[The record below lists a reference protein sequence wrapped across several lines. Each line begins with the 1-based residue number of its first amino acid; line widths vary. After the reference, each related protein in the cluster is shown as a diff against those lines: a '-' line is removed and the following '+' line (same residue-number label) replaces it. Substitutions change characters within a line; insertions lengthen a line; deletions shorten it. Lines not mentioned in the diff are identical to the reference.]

1 MSNFIPH
8 SEKQLFVD
16 PKWETLI
23 NELTLESIQRTDRPD
38 NPDQIIY
45 NNQFIAA
52 KKYILSLF
60 SWYDG
65 ENQHTSRNRH
75 GLLSSLPQGGK
86 TGFIAAVINIILTIP
101 GLKSYL
107 KIDNFSVITG
117 MNDIE
122 LQRQTIER
130 LTLQVF
136 GANDNNVD
144 GGIRD
149 ENVGENILIYVYR
162 NSDLKK
168 KKLKYN
174 RMLCFIDEAHWGSAE
189 TSILTKSFKSNGN
202 NIDWKNR
209 QELSN
214 YSVYLCSISAT
225 NGSEIASD
233 LEDTKRHVILE
244 VPESYYGIP
253 QYYYNNQVYS
263 ADLNDFRKR
272 KNEEDGG
279 EFPIIDM
286 LKDAYNRML
295 EIKKSGK
302 IVKYHPDTREIDL
315 SPKGCVFMRVSE
327 KYNKVIKDNPWIKQH
342 FQVINIDAKG
352 SKKINYS
359 DVINFTKSMIPPGSN
374 EKPIIFLVKGGF
386 SAGITKSILVKDNTY
401 MVYDVRNDWKATAQG
416 LVGRMSGI
424 RLNQDFVN
432 ITKIYTNIKHIERY
446 VRWYEEKFV
455 RDHVPANDK
464 FTNVID
470 LTDEEFELLKTNKYF
485 DEKRDLRIGTIAGEV
500 FKKEIPDDVI
510 FKIYDVHKNMKKGRN
525 KTGDLLEAVK
535 TRLNLQDI
543 LIDLGFDKE
552 IEYDFIA
559 ETYIMPGGRTGIKID
574 GCNKQLKYPHNE
586 IEPYGPRVIRDW
598 FDGDKTGGV
607 KDHGYAHFRHL
618 FKRDEFDLK
627 KDVGK
632 KTIHV
637 ILDDDK
643 KTLKLVQRI
652 LVLQANKPN
661 TSKNV
666 RKHQITTVQFEE
678 NEVIVS

>member
-1 MSNFIPH
+1 MSNFISH
-8 SEKQLFVD
+8 TKKQFFVD

-23 NELTLESIQRTDRPD
+23 NELTLEMIQRTDCPD
-38 NPDQIIY
+38 NSDQMIY
-45 NNQFIAA
+45 HNQFVAA
-52 KKYILSLF
+52 KKFILSLL

-65 ENQHTSRNRH
+65 ENQHTARNRH

-107 KIDNFSVITG
+107 KIDKFSIITG

-122 LQRQTIER
+122 LQDQTKKR

-149 ENVGENILIYVYR
+149 KTVGDDILIYVYR

-168 KKLKYN
+168 KKLIYR

-202 NIDWKNR
+202 SIDWKNR
-209 QELSN
+209 QELSD
-214 YSVYLCSISAT
+214 YDVYLCSISAT

-244 VPESYYGIP
+244 VPENYYGIP
-253 QYYYNNQVYS
+253 QYYYNNQIYS

-272 KNEEDGG
+272 KDENQGG
-279 EFPIIDM
+279 DFPIIDM
-286 LKDAYNRML
+286 LKDAHNRMV
-295 EIKKSGK
+295 EIRNSGR

-315 SPKGCVFMRVSE
+315 SPKGCVFIRVSE
-327 KYNKVIKDNPWIKQH
+327 KYNKIIKDNSWVKSH
-342 FQVINIDAKG
+342 FQVIPIDAKESG
-352 SKKINYS
+352 RINYA
-359 DVINFTKSMIPPGSN
+359 DVINFTKSMLPPGSN

-386 SAGITKSILVKDNTY
+386 SAGITKNILVKDNTY

-416 LVGRMSGI
+416 LVGRMSGV
-424 RLNQDFVN
+424 RLNQEFVD
-432 ITKIYTNIKHIERY
+432 ITKIYTNIKHIEKY
-446 VRWYEEKFV
+446 VNWYEEKFV
-455 RDHVPANDK
+455 RDYVPANDK
-464 FTNVID
+464 YTNIVD
-470 LTDEEFELLKTNKYF
+470 LTEDEIEQIKNSKHF
-485 DEKRDLRIGTIAGEV
+485 DEKRDLRMGTISGEILR
-500 FKKEIPDDVI
+500 KEISDEYI
-510 FKIYDVHKNMKKGRN
+510 YKIYDIHKNMKRGRN

-543 LIDLGFDKE
+543 LVDLGFDKE

-559 ETYIMPGGRTGIKID
+559 ETLIMPGGRTGVMID
-574 GCNKQLKYPHNE
+574 GNDKQLKYPHNK
-586 IEPYGPRVIRDW
+586 IEPYGDKLIRDW

-607 KDHGYAHFRHL
+607 KDHGYAHFKHL
-618 FKRDEFDLK
+618 YKREEFDFK

-632 KTIHV
+632 KTIHI
-637 ILDDDK
+637 ILDDHNR
-643 KTLKLVQRI
+643 TLKLVQRI
-652 LVLQANKPN
+652 LVLQINKPN
-661 TSKNV
+661 MSKNI
-666 RKHQITTVQFEE
+666 RKHQITTISIEE
-678 NEVIVS
+678 NTIG